1 MPRPNQQDR
10 LCDIIGDIL
19 SLSPDCH
26 RQPPTMKNLIDKPSN
41 TSGLM
46 TFPQIWVE
54 SVCDE
59 SSDED
64 DDKNFSRHNDVE
76 ASRCMSF
83 SSTDVS
89 FESASLSPSSTRQN
103 SLQFA
108 SRENSVECSSGI
120 DEEVETTFT
129 EEVSNWL
136 AKINARGFS
145 IDLMRQHV
153 TPDKCEEENDAEE
166 EEEAEDDETWWEDGV
181 VRVFDPYF
189 EVALDD
195 ISVVEGKKNSEGKPI
210 GQCNVILKNGDSVFG
225 IFRQGIRQGRGAL
238 EGSNCFDHGLVG
250 LRGFYKD
257 GVLTGEGRA
266 ILVTGAWV
274 GVNRLTLE
282 GVFSNGYL
290 EGPVRG
296 IDDKGNLMF
305 IGSFKEGIASGPCWL
320 AREGQGWIHGVVDEK
335 GRFSGDDLIFLHPD
349 FHTCLVGTFK
359 NERLV
364 SAKASKV
371 AAISFNENG
380 VLVLSPGKQF
390 IINFIN

>member
-1 MPRPNQQDR
+1 
-10 LCDIIGDIL
+10 
-19 SLSPDCH
+19 
-26 RQPPTMKNLIDKPSN
+26 
-41 TSGLM
+41 
-46 TFPQIWVE
+46 
-54 SVCDE
+54 
-59 SSDED
+59 
-64 DDKNFSRHNDVE
+64 
-76 ASRCMSF
+76 MSF

-120 DEEVETTFT
+120 DDEVETTFT

-166 EEEAEDDETWWEDGV
+166 EEEAEDDDTWWEDGV

-189 EVALDD
+189 EVALDN